1 LLEEKVKMKVAR
13 SGRDQFPAGLS
24 WLLPEL
30 VRGKSVECTRDR
42 RGLHNMTAKLVVLLT
57 KSEVTQGMI
66 DALGMF
72 KSLYRRTLFPL
83 PNSGGQER
91 PAGSWSLPGFKA

>member
-1 LLEEKVKMKVAR
+1 
-13 SGRDQFPAGLS
+13 
-24 WLLPEL
+24 
-30 VRGKSVECTRDR
+30 
-42 RGLHNMTAKLVVLLT
+42 MTAKLVVLLT

-72 KSLYRRTLFPL
+72 KSLYRLFPL

>member
-1 LLEEKVKMKVAR
+1 MLEEKVKMKVAR

-24 WLLPEL
+24 WLPEL

-57 KSEVTQGMI
+57 KSEVTHGML

-72 KSLYRRTLFPL
+72 KFLII
-83 PNSGGQER
+83 
-91 PAGSWSLPGFKA
+91 